1 MKGLKH
7 VIAQSFK
14 KIRLTNTCKEK
25 PCKELSILFKER
37 ENIKQNI
44 QDERKHSSDDLQ
56 LKLEIVEEKIAD
68 FLAEKNFR
76 IIKEHVEYLIDDIDN
91 LNCLKM

>member
-1 MKGLKH
+1 MDEG
-7 VIAQSFK
+7 AQ
-14 KIRLTNTCKEK
+14 THNCT
-25 PCKELSILFKER
+25 ELSILFKER
-37 ENIKQNI
+37 ENVKQNI